1 MTRAHNLLEGIEYI
15 AGWLLQ
21 LIPQEY
27 NMELGWGYDDMI
39 GYTEVVSVSTSCSK
53 CHNLIFLSDFG
64 IVMGGYSKIILIIS
78 CHTFF
83 FNEKMACSS
92 SVSVF
97 IANASNSIMKSAV
110 FLFPYLKVSIFYS
123 ASAAFILLLNVFLIF
138 HMKSSQFWLSFSLS
152 SSSSFFCV

>member
-1 MTRAHNLLEGIEYI
+1 
-15 AGWLLQ
+15 
-21 LIPQEY
+21 
-27 NMELGWGYDDMI
+27 MI
-39 GYTEVVSVSTSCSK
+39 SYTEVVSVSTSYSK

-64 IVMGGYSKIILIIS
+64 MVMGGYSKIILIIS

-110 FLFPYLKVSIFYS
+110 FLFSYLKVSIFYL
-123 ASAAFILLLNVFLIF
+123 ASAAFILSLNVFLISR
-138 HMKSSQFWLSFSLS
+138 MKSSQF
-152 SSSSFFCV
+152 